1 MNELKN
7 EKGYALLVVLLVVVL
22 FLGFSATFL
31 MGSLNHATQERT
43 VDTSN
48 QSVAAAEMGV
58 LYYTASFEKELEM
71 ELTEIQREI
80 NGKLDVLKQCDEC
93 DFEADV
99 LQLNRLS
106 IAEYKE
112 SVIKKVVELGKAQE
126 TEFTK
131 NYYKR
136 NASVDGRMT
145 YTIESAEATPI
156 PTPLLDAKSIE
167 VKINLKGY
175 SEQGE
180 ATAES
185 ALSVIFNVAVPESFL
200 TKSTQLIYDD
210 VYKDAPSKSCTQFLS
225 DKDYEKEG
233 IDPLYECTLGDNKKL
248 ADLLDDIKGSSDS
261 LSPQDF
267 MVYTNNY
274 LANVCDPSGNIN
286 NAETSNCNSNDFE
299 GVSVSVYGNE
309 ETVTKNMI
317 GLENVKIYINGQL
330 TVQNLN
336 NLSNA
341 VSVLKELNVSNN
353 SQNIENSTIVVLGF
367 DDETK
372 LAELKIDNNITLKTN
387 AKFCLDAD
395 RILEADIVSFGNKIT
410 INEGSSLIYHTSKE
424 KTYFSGK
431 QNVIKI
437 TNYSDFLNLCNV
449 AVNGSPT
456 ANNIN
461 PEFDFE
467 VEY

>member
-1 MNELKN
+1 MKKLENEN
-7 EKGYALLVVLLVVVL
+7 GYALLVVLLVVVL

-31 MGSLNHATQERT
+31 KGSLNHATQERS

-58 LYYTASFEKELEM
+58 LYYTASFEKELEL
-71 ELTEIQREI
+71 ELLNIQKEI
-80 NGKLDVLKQCDEC
+80 NEKLDVLKQCDGC
-93 DFEADV
+93 DFESEIRI
-99 LQLNRLS
+99 LNQNK
-106 IAEYKE
+106 INEYKSTVLTKVGNLNGTE
-112 SVIKKVVELGKAQE
+112 SNKG
-126 TEFTK
+126 
-131 NYYKR
+131 YYKR
-136 NASVDGRMT
+136 EVSVDGRMS
-145 YTIESAEATPI
+145 YTVQSATAEIKDTN
-156 PTPLLDAKSIE
+156 KIE
-167 VKINLKGY
+167 VEINLEGISK
-175 SEQGE
+175 QGE
-180 ATAES
+180 ANSES
-185 ALSVIFNVAVPESFL
+185 ILSVIFQVAIPESFL

-210 VYKDAPSKSCTQFLS
+210 VYKNPPAISCAHFLTNKEY
-225 DKDYEKEG
+225 DKEG

-248 ADLLDDIKGSSDS
+248 ADLLNDIKGSSDN

-267 MVYTNNY
+267 MVYTDDY

-299 GVSVSVYGNE
+299 GVSVTVYGSE
-309 ETVTKNMI
+309 ETVTKNMN
-317 GLENVKIYINGQL
+317 GLENVKIYITGQL

-336 NLSNA
+336 NMSNA

-372 LAELKIDNNITLKTN
+372 LADLKVDNNITLKTN
-387 AKFCLDAD
+387 TKFCLDAD
-395 RILEADIVSFGNKIT
+395 RILESDIVSFGNKIT

-424 KTYFSGK
+424 KNYFSGK